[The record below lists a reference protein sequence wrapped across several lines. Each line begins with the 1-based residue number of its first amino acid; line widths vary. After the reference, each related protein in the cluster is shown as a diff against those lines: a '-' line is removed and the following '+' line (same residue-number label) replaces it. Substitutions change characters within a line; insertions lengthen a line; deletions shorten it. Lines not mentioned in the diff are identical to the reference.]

1 VHHRAVTQTL
11 VPAGLTVRA
20 VAADRL
26 RGAHDLFLASMH
38 NKQNS
43 DEIWDV
49 MRDFY
54 VADRTFGAFDGERQ
68 VGTATSFPASLTVP
82 GGEILPMAGVTYVG
96 VRTDYRRRGALTGM
110 MRTQLADTAARGEVF
125 AALHASEPVIY
136 GRFGYGVATIA
147 RDVKV
152 NLTRARLRPEV
163 PGGGTVRL
171 LDKDEVIPAL
181 SAVYPALQPTRAGL
195 MGRSA
200 QWWTLGYARRLK
212 TDHFLVA
219 AHFSDAGEIDGW
231 VGYKPAEPRTFDP
244 RAGATVF
251 VLDFQAADQTVANDL
266 WRYLVGIDLVDEVV
280 AYFRPVDDPIEA
292 MLVDSYAVRD
302 ESEGEL
308 WLRIVDVPA
317 ALAARTYGVAEP
329 VVIEVTDPL
338 LAANSGRY
346 RVGPHGME
354 RVTDAPALT
363 MDVDV
368 LAMIYLGTWRPSALA
383 GIGRITVAD
392 EAALP
397 AADRLFAVDR
407 PAWNGSMF

>member
-1 VHHRAVTQTL
+1 MTQTL
-11 VPAGLTVRA
+11 VPTGLTFRA

-26 RGAHDLFLASMH
+26 RDAHDLFLASMH
-38 NKQNS
+38 HKACS
-43 DEIWDV
+43 DELWDV
-49 MRDFY
+49 MRDVY

-82 GGEILPMAGVTYVG
+82 GGEMLPMAGVTYVG
-96 VRTDYRRRGALTGM
+96 VRTDHRRRGALTGM
-110 MRTQLADTAARGEVF
+110 MRAQLADTAARGEVF
-125 AALHASEPVIY
+125 AALHASEPGIY
-136 GRFGYGVATIA
+136 GRFGYGVATLA

-152 NLTRARLRPEV
+152 DPRRARLRPEV

-171 LDKDEVIPAL
+171 LDQDEVIPAL
-181 SAVYPALQPTRAGL
+181 SAVYPALQQTRAGL

-200 QWWTLGYARRLK
+200 PWWALGYARRMK

-219 AHFSDAGEIDGW
+219 AHFSDSGEIDGW
-231 VGYKPAEPRTFDP
+231 VGYKPAESPTFDP

-251 VLDFQAADQTVANDL
+251 VLDFQAASQAVANDL
-266 WRYLVGIDLVDEVV
+266 WRYLLGIDLVDEVA
-280 AYFRPVDDPIEA
+280 AYFRPMDDPIEA

-308 WLRIVDVPA
+308 WLRIVDVAA

-329 VVIEVTDPL
+329 VVVEVTDPL

-368 LAMIYLGTWRPSALA
+368 LAMIYLGTWRPSTLA

>member
-1 VHHRAVTQTL
+1 MTQTL
-11 VPAGLTVRA
+11 VPTGLTFRA

-38 NKQNS
+38 NKQGS
-43 DEIWDV
+43 DELWDV

-96 VRTDYRRRGALTGM
+96 VRTDHRRRGALTGM
-110 MRTQLADTAARGEVF
+110 MRAQLEDTAARGEVF

-147 RDVKV
+147 RDLKV
-152 NLTRARLRPEV
+152 DPKRARLRPEV
-163 PGGGTVRL
+163 PGGGSVRL
-171 LDKDEVIPAL
+171 LDTDEVIPAL
-181 SAVYPALQPTRAGL
+181 SAVYPALQQTRAGL

-200 QWWTLGYARRLK
+200 PWWTLGYARRMK

-219 AHFSDAGEIDGW
+219 AHFSDTGEIDGW
-231 VGYKPAEPRTFDP
+231 VGYKPAESPTFDP

-266 WRYLVGIDLVDEVV
+266 WRYLIGIDLVDEVV

-329 VVIEVTDPL
+329 VVVEVTDSL

-368 LAMIYLGTWRPSALA
+368 LAMIYLGTWRPSTLA

-392 EAALP
+392 ETALP
-397 AADRLFAVDR
+397 AADRLFAVDQ

>member
-11 VPAGLTVRA
+11 VPTGLTFRA

-26 RGAHDLFLASMH
+26 RGAHDLFLAAMH
-38 NKQNS
+38 NKASS
-43 DEIWDV
+43 DELWNV

-110 MRTQLADTAARGEVF
+110 MRAQLEDTAARGEVF

-147 RDVKV
+147 RDLKV
-152 NLTRARLRPEV
+152 DPKRARLRPEV

-171 LDKDEVIPAL
+171 LDKDEAIPAL
-181 SAVYPALQPTRAGL
+181 SAAYPALQQTRAGL

-200 QWWTLGYARRLK
+200 QWWALGYARRLK

-219 AHFSDAGEIDGW
+219 AHFSADGDIDGW
-231 VGYKPAEPRTFDP
+231 VGYKPAESSSTDP

-251 VLDFQAADQTVANDL
+251 VLDFQAADQAVANDL
-266 WRYLVGIDLVDEVV
+266 WRYLVGVDLVDEVFV
-280 AYFRPVDDPIEA
+280 YLRPMDDPIEA
-292 MLVDSYAVRD
+292 MLVDSYAVRG

-329 VVIEVTDPL
+329 VVVEVTDPL
-338 LAANSGRY
+338 LPNNSGRY

-354 RVTDAPALT
+354 QVTDAPALT
-363 MDVDV
+363 MDVEV
-368 LAMIYLGTWRPSALA
+368 LAMVYLGAWRPSSLA
-383 GIGRITVAD
+383 DIGRITVAD